1 MFGPG
6 TGISYSNAG
15 YTVLGAALAAAAGQ
29 DYIEYVSAHIFTPLG
44 MTHSSFDLNPA
55 MLADLAQGYQVDG
68 RKIDEK
74 APTLGEN
81 GLGYQVQDGG
91 AFSTV
96 EDLAR
101 FCSFLMG
108 VGPEGVLNPTSLDSY
123 ENRGPVVT
131 NSTLGMGNG
140 LGFVVLRRKNYVAFG
155 ITAFCRGIK
164 GLSM

>member
-1 MFGPG
+1 MRRHQR
-6 TGISYSNAG
+6 
-15 YTVLGAALAAAAGQ
+15 LG
-29 DYIEYVSAHIFTPLG
+29 
-44 MTHSSFDLNPA
+44 
-55 MLADLAQGYQVDG
+55 
-68 RKIDEK
+68 
-74 APTLGEN
+74 N
-81 GLGYQVQDGG
+81 GLGYQVPDGG

-155 ITAFCRGIK
+155 HN
-164 GLSM
+164 GLLPGYQGALYINREAGLGVIVLANSFGTGTVSADRLALRSLDLLSQ